1 MLYNTT
7 NMQHG
12 LTLDF
17 ENVYH
22 HLDTMVRGHTI
33 DLSDV
38 EFVHPWGIV
47 MVCLLLI
54 ERHGYPDRELILPAY
69 SNTCG
74 YLKRMHFDKILR
86 EIRYISQAEQ
96 LEQLVIPEKE
106 NLNIQEIVHCLYR
119 DEFNVR
125 LERFIQM
132 FRNFGLSDQDSF
144 LATGV
149 VGELGNNVFD
159 HNSFSW
165 PTNISGSV
173 IMAQNYP
180 KMRCIEVAIGDPGI
194 GFRGS
199 LAVAFPQLKS
209 DVEAIRTGLAGHSGR
224 IGETRGN
231 GLRLIQQWTIQN
243 FSGTVMVQSGDGLVI
258 VRKGQ
263 IEDRTVQRIVGTLA
277 QFVIHYS

>member
-1 MLYNTT
+1 MT
-7 NMQHG
+7 HG

-17 ENVYH
+17 DSVYQ
-22 HLDTMVRGHTI
+22 HLDSIIKGHTI
-33 DLSDV
+33 DLSDI
-38 EFVHPWGIV
+38 EFIHPWSIV
-47 MVCLLLI
+47 MICLLLI
-54 ERHGYPDRELILPAY
+54 ERHAYTDRELILPRNPA
-69 SNTCG
+69 TRG
-74 YLKRMHFDKILR
+74 YLKRMHFHKILR
-86 EIRYISQAEQ
+86 EIGYVSQAEQ
-96 LEQLVIPEKE
+96 LEQLAVPEKE

-132 FRNFGLSDQDSF
+132 FQNFGLSLQDSF

-165 PTNISGSV
+165 PTNISGSI

-180 KMRCIEVAIGDPGI
+180 KLRCIEVAIGDPGI

-199 LAVAFPQLKS
+199 LAAAFPKLKS
-209 DVEAIRTGLAGHSGR
+209 DVEAIRTGLAGNSGR
-224 IGETRGN
+224 VGETRGN

-243 FSGTVMVQSGDGLVI
+243 FSGALMVQSGDGLVI

-263 IEDRTVQRIVGTLA
+263 IEDRTVQRIVGTLT

>member
-1 MLYNTT
+1 MK
-7 NMQHG
+7 HG
-12 LTLDF
+12 ITLDF
-17 ENVYH
+17 DDVYQ
-22 HLDTMVRGHTI
+22 HLSTIVRGNTI

-47 MVCLLLI
+47 MMCLLLI
-54 ERHGYPDRELILPAY
+54 ERHGYSDRDLILPTN
-69 SNTCG
+69 SSTCG
-74 YLKRMHFDKILR
+74 YLKRMHFHKVLR
-86 EIRYISQAEQ
+86 EIGYEAQAQQ

-132 FRNFGLSDQDSF
+132 FQNFGLSLQDSF

-165 PTNISGSV
+165 PTNISGSI

-180 KMRCIEVAIGDPGI
+180 RMRCIEVAIGDPGI

-199 LAVAFPQLKS
+199 LAVAFPELKS
-209 DVEAIRTGLAGHSGR
+209 DVEAIKKGLAGNSGR
-224 IGETRGN
+224 VGEVRGN
-231 GLRLIQQWTIQN
+231 GLRLIQQWTLEN

-258 VRKGQ
+258 VTKGQ
-263 IEDRTVQRIVGTLA
+263 MEDRTVHPIVGTLA
-277 QFVIHYS
+277 QFVIHYK

>member
-1 MLYNTT
+1 MKR
-7 NMQHG
+7 G

-22 HLDTMVRGHTI
+22 HLDAMVCGHTI
-33 DLSDV
+33 DLSAV
-38 EFVHPWGIV
+38 EFVHPWGII
-47 MVCLLLI
+47 MICLLLI
-54 ERHGYPDRELILPAY
+54 ERHAYPDRELILPNN
-69 SNTCG
+69 SSTCG
-74 YLKRMHFDKILR
+74 YLKRMHFHQFLR
-86 EIRYISQAEQ
+86 EIGYVNQANH
-96 LEQLVIPEKE
+96 LEQLSIPEKE
-106 NLNIQEIVHCLYR
+106 NLNVQEIVHCLYR

-125 LERFIQM
+125 LERFISM
-132 FRNFGLSDQDSF
+132 FQNFGLGIQDSY

-165 PTNISGSV
+165 PTNISGSI

-199 LAVAFPQLKS
+199 LATAFPKLTS
-209 DVEAIRTGLAGHSGR
+209 DIEAIRTGLAGNSGR
-224 IGETRGN
+224 VGETRGN

-243 FSGTVMVQSGDGLVI
+243 FSGMVMVQSGDGLVI

>member
-1 MLYNTT
+1 MK
-7 NMQHG
+7 HG

-17 ENVYH
+17 EHIYGY
-22 HLDTMVRGHTI
+22 LDSIVRGHTI
-33 DLSDV
+33 DLSAV
-38 EFVHPWGIV
+38 EFVHPWSIV
-47 MVCLLLI
+47 MICLLLI
-54 ERHGYPDRELILPAY
+54 ERHGFPDRELILPTN

-74 YLKRMHFDKILR
+74 YLKRMHFPQLLR
-86 EIRYISQAEQ
+86 EIGYDSHADQ
-96 LEQLVIPEKE
+96 LEQHSVPEKE

-125 LERFIQM
+125 LEHFIAM
-132 FRNFGLSDQDSF
+132 FRNFGLSDQDSY

-165 PTNISGSV
+165 PTNISGSIIV
-173 IMAQNYP
+173 AQNYP
-180 KMRCIEVAIGDPGI
+180 TKRCIEVAIGDPGI

-199 LAVAFPQLKS
+199 LAVAFPKLKS
-209 DVEAIRTGLAGHSGR
+209 DVEAIKTGLAGNSGR
-224 IGETRGN
+224 VGESRGN
-231 GLRLIQQWTIQN
+231 GLRLIQQWTTQN

-263 IEDRTVQRIVGTLA
+263 IEDKEVQRIVGTLA
-277 QFVIHYS
+277 QFVIHYT